1 MNLNG
6 MDIVPASSGKAG
18 GGGLFQKLLGT
29 FASNQQI
36 LQDHQLRMARTTHD
50 VDEKVRGQHDMSMNG
65 IEALKAAHDATQE
78 KFTPEHPDVI
88 AGKAEAGKYVR
99 PHLAEHTQ
107 IAGLQ
112 VDSKGQW
119 QTGPVAGINRTLI
132 VNDRKKTPGKDVTT
146 TEDVKEEV
154 APVGRNAN
162 FADTQSA
169 VKAGHITP
177 EQGADLSK
185 GYNTKY
191 ESYKSKNP
199 TYKGSSEQHIAKVNN
214 NLDNMETK

>member
-1 MNLNG
+1 MN
-6 MDIVPASSGKAG
+6 IVPAGGSKAG

-50 VDEKVRGQHDMSMNG
+50 VNEKVRGQHKMSMNG
-65 IEALKAAHDATQE
+65 IEALKTAHDATQE
-78 KFTPEHPDVI
+78 KFTADHPDVV
-88 AGKAEAGKYVR
+88 AGKPGANVGEFVR
-99 PHLAEHTQ
+99 PHLAEDTQ
-107 IAGLQ
+107 LAGLQ

-119 QTGPVAGINRTLI
+119 QTGPVAGIKRTLK
-132 VNDRKKTPGKDVTT
+132 VNERKKTPLKDIDS
-146 TEDVKEEV
+146 EDVKEEV

-162 FADTQSA
+162 FADTQAA
-169 VKAGHITP
+169 VTAGHITP

>member
-6 MDIVPASSGKAG
+6 MDIVPAGSGKAG

-50 VDEKVRGQHDMSMNG
+50 VNEKVRGQRDMSMNG

-88 AGKAEAGKYVR
+88 AGKAKAGDYVR
-99 PHLAEHTQ
+99 PHLAKDTQ
-107 IAGLQ
+107 LAGLQ

-119 QTGPVAGINRTLI
+119 QTGPVAGINRTLT
-132 VNDRKKTPGKDVTT
+132 VNARPLKQDIKSKGG
-146 TEDVKEEV
+146 KEEV

>member
-6 MDIVPASSGKAG
+6 QNIVAAGSSSAG
-18 GGGLFQKLLGT
+18 GGIFQKLLGT

-50 VDEKVRGQHDMSMNG
+50 VNEKVRGQHEMSLNG

-88 AGKAEAGKYVR
+88 AGKAKAGDYIR

-107 IAGLQ
+107 LAGLT

-119 QTGPVAGINRTLI
+119 STGPVAGITRTLK
-132 VNDRKKTPGKDVTT
+132 VNARPVKQKTVREPSSGGDARK
-146 TEDVKEEV
+146 
-154 APVGRNAN
+154 GRNASFN
-162 FADTQSA
+162 DTISA
-169 VKAGHITP
+169 VKSNLITP
-177 EQGADLSK
+177 EDAAEISPK
-185 GYNTKY
+185 FNTGYTKY
-191 ESYKSKNP
+191 KEQNP
-199 TYKGSSEQHIAKVNN
+199 GYKGSSETHINKVNTNLN
-214 NLDNMETK
+214 NLESK

>member
-6 MDIVPASSGKAG
+6 MNIVPAGGSKAG

-65 IEALKAAHDATQE
+65 IEALKIAHDATQE

-88 AGKAEAGKYVR
+88 AGKAQAGDYVR
-99 PHLAEHTQ
+99 PHLAEDTRL
-107 IAGLQ
+107 AGLQ

-119 QTGPVAGINRTLI
+119 QTGPVAGIKRTLK
-132 VNDRKKTPGKDVTT
+132 VNERKKTQLKDIDS
-146 TEDVKEEV
+146 EDVKEKTS
-154 APVGRNAN
+154 PVGRNAN
-162 FADTQSA
+162 FTDTAAA
-169 VKAGHITP
+169 VKAGYIAP
-177 EQGADLSK
+177 EQGAELSPK
-185 GYNTKY
+185 FNTGYNT
-191 ESYKSKNP
+191 YKKKNP
-199 TYKGSSEQHIAKVNN
+199 TYKGSSEQHIAKVNSN
-214 NLDNMETK
+214 VDNMETK